1 MQFYHYFYEQN
12 QKIANGESGIHLDFD
27 TLGIINGIID
37 EGIQVIM
44 ILRSMPRGLSAAD
57 STV

>member
-12 QKIANGESGIHLDFD
+12 QKIANGEDGIHLDFD

-44 ILRSMPRGLSAAD
+44 MLRSMPWSFSG
-57 STV
+57 

>member
-1 MQFYHYFYEQN
+1 LQFYHYFYEQN
-12 QKIANGESGIHLDFD
+12 QKIANGGDGIHLDFD

-44 ILRSMPRGLSAAD
+44 MLRSMPWSFSG
-57 STV
+57 